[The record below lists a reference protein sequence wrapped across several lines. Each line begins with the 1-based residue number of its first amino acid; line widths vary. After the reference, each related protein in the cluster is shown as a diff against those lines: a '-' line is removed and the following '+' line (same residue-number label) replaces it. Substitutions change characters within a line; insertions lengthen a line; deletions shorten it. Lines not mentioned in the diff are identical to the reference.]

1 MKIKDITEGSI
12 RGGVWTSDPPDKGK
26 PDIPPPNEP
35 DDGILN
41 RPDPRSVKPTPG
53 EKPAPAKAKPT
64 PKPGEKPNPALGTI
78 KNGVW
83 TSDPPKKGEKGV
95 PVPVPMDET
104 YSEEL
109 EQIRSLAFG
118 K

>member
-1 MKIKDITEGSI
+1 MKVKEIVEGRI
-12 RGGVWTSDPPDKGK
+12 ENGVWVDKPG
-26 PDIPPPNEP
+26 PVPAPSGDP

-41 RPDPRSVKPTPG
+41 RPAPRPVKP
-53 EKPAPAKAKPT
+53 KPSV
-64 PKPGEKPNPALGTI
+64 NPATPDKTTPPPKDKSKSGTTLGTI
-78 KNGVW
+78 KDGVW

-95 PVPVPMDET
+95 PVPVPLDET

-109 EQIRSLAFG
+109 EQLRGLAFG

>member
-41 RPDPRSVKPTPG
+41 RPAPRPVKPKPNIKPSTPN
-53 EKPAPAKAKPT
+53 KPNA
-64 PKPGEKPNPALGTI
+64 KPGEKPDPALGTI

-95 PVPVPMDET
+95 PIPVPMDEA

-109 EQIRSLAFG
+109 EQLRSLAFG